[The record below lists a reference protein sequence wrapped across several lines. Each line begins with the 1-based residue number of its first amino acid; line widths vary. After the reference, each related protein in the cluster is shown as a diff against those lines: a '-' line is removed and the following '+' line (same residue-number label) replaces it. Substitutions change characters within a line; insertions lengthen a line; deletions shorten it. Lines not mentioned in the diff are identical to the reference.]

1 MADSGE
7 QTNRSSRL
15 AVASLPRSAADEQ
28 RARST
33 PGAIAQAHDSG
44 QMIKVTALT
53 GSKHDP
59 SSRFR
64 IRQFIRPLRAHGVN
78 AAEYWPLIS
87 RYKIEPLPWLVA
99 GMRVPGLL
107 ASRISNVTWLGRE
120 LISGQFSFENLAGR
134 KRVFDV
140 DDAIWMPYRSNL
152 GMDFSAEI
160 VEHCSGVIAG
170 NRYLAEHYEK
180 LGAKVWLVPTSVD
193 TDAWKPAPETKGGKW
208 TIGWTGSW
216 ANLKFLDAIEEP
228 LADFLGRH
236 SDSRLLIVCDRPPSF
251 KKLPPGSWEFVPWSM
266 ENEVSLVQQMDVGL
280 MPLEDSEWA
289 LGKCG
294 FKMLSY
300 MAVGLPVVVSPV
312 GVNAEIL
319 ARGELGFAAR
329 SNGDWY
335 EALEHLYET
344 QEAGAQMGSTG
355 RQVVEEYYSV
365 RTNIVKLADI
375 FREVSDS

>member
-1 MADSGE
+1 MAPIDNPGF
-7 QTNRSSRL
+7 
-15 AVASLPRSAADEQ
+15 
-28 RARST
+28 AR
-33 PGAIAQAHDSG
+33 

-64 IRQFIRPLRAHGVN
+64 IRQFIRPLRAHGVA

-99 GMRVPGLL
+99 GMRLPGLL

-140 DDAIWMPYRSNL
+140 DDAIWLPYRSNL
-152 GMDFSAEI
+152 GLDFSAEI
-160 VEHCSGVIAG
+160 VGHCDGVIAG
-170 NRYLAEHYEK
+170 NRYLAEHYER

-193 TDAWKPAPETKGGKW
+193 TDVWRPAAQTTGSKW

-216 ANLKFLDAIEEP
+216 ANLKFLNAIEEP
-228 LADFLGRH
+228 LAEFLAQH
-236 SDSRLLIVCDRPPSF
+236 SDCRLLVVCDRPPSF
-251 KKLPPGSWEFVPWSM
+251 KKLPPHAWEFVPWSM
-266 ENEVSLVQQMDVGL
+266 ENEVSLVQRMDVGL

-289 LGKCG
+289 RGKCG

-300 MAVGLPVVVSPV
+300 MAVALPVIVSPV

-319 ARGELGFAAR
+319 ARGELGIAAR
-329 SNGDWY
+329 SNSDWY
-335 EALEHLYET
+335 QALEHLYGAR
-344 QEAGAQMGSTG
+344 EAGARMGSTG
-355 RQVVEEYYSV
+355 RRVVEEHYSV

>member
-1 MADSGE
+1 MSASVVSPPRAASGE
-7 QTNRSSRL
+7 Q
-15 AVASLPRSAADEQ
+15 AERSAAAAAE
-28 RARST
+28 ARK
-33 PGAIAQAHDSG
+33 GARQI
-44 QMIKVTALT
+44 IKVTALT

-64 IRQFIRPLRAHGVN
+64 IRQFIRPLREHGVN

-99 GMRVPGLL
+99 GMRLPGLL
-107 ASRISNVTWLGRE
+107 ASRTSNVTWLGRE
-120 LISGQFSFENLAGR
+120 LISGQFSFENLAGK

-140 DDAIWMPYRSNL
+140 DDAIWLPYRSNL
-152 GMDFSAEI
+152 GLDFSAEI
-160 VEHCSGVIAG
+160 VKHCAGVIAG
-170 NRYLAEHYEK
+170 NGYLAEHYSN
-180 LGAKVWLVPTSVD
+180 LGAKVWLVPTSID
-193 TDAWKPAPETKGGKW
+193 TDIWKPAPARNGGKW

-216 ANLKFLDAIEEP
+216 ANLKFLDVIEEP
-228 LADFLGRH
+228 LADFLAGH
-236 SDSRLLIVCDRPPSF
+236 SDCRLLVVCDRPPSF
-251 KKLPPGSWEFVPWSM
+251 KKLPPDSWQFVPWSM

-280 MPLEDSEWA
+280 MPLENSEWA
-289 LGKCG
+289 QGKCG

-300 MAVGLPVVVSPV
+300 MAVGLPVIVSPV

-329 SNGDWY
+329 SPGDWH
-335 EALEHLYET
+335 EALEHLYGAR
-344 QEAGAQMGSTG
+344 QAGAEMGATG
-355 RQVVEEYYSV
+355 RRVVEEHYSV